1 MGQIL
6 VEIISGVYGYDTGTA
21 VVGKKVGDKPFFLD
35 EEKAQR
41 LFSLGV
47 AKPCTDVNYPN
58 SYIYDVDDESE
69 ISDEVVD
76 NENINFED
84 MTLEELKEF
93 AETYGIK
100 YKIGTKKAVFIDQIK
115 QAMAEIDDNEEE
127 MPAFDAIEAVN
138 NE

>member
-58 SYIYDVDDESE
+58 SYVYDAVDDENE
-69 ISDEVVD
+69 KSDND
-76 NENINFED
+76 KNINFDD

-93 AETYGIK
+93 AENYGIK
-100 YKIGTKKAVFIDQIK
+100 YKIGTKKAVFIEQIK

-127 MPAFDAIEAVN
+127 MPVFDAIEAVN

>member
-1 MGQIL
+1 MSQIL

-21 VVGKKVGDKPFFLD
+21 VIGKKVGDKPFFLE

-47 AKPCTDVNYPN
+47 AKPCTDVDYPN
-58 SYIYDVDDESE
+58 SYIYDD
-69 ISDEVVD
+69 VVD
-76 NENINFED
+76 KDEKSDNDENINFD
-84 MTLEELKEF
+84 NITLEELKEF

-100 YKIGTKKAVFIDQIK
+100 YKIGTKKAVFIEQIK

-127 MPAFDAIEAVN
+127 MPAFDATEAVN

>member
-58 SYIYDVDDESE
+58 SYVYDAVDDENE
-69 ISDEVVD
+69 KSDND
-76 NENINFED
+76 KNINFDD

-93 AETYGIK
+93 AENYGIK
-100 YKIGTKKAVFIDQIK
+100 YKIGTKKAVFIEQIK
-115 QAMAEIDDNEEE
+115 QAMAEIDENEEE

>member
-1 MGQIL
+1 MSQIL
-6 VEIISGVYGYDTGTA
+6 VEIISGVYGYDTGTS
-21 VVGKKVGDKPFFLD
+21 VIGKKVGDKPFFLD

-58 SYIYDVDDESE
+58 SYVYDAVDDENKK
-69 ISDEVVD
+69 SDND
-76 NENINFED
+76 ENINFED

-115 QAMAEIDDNEEE
+115 QAISEIDDNEEK
-127 MPAFDAIEAVN
+127 MPTFDAVEAVN

>member
-21 VVGKKVGDKPFFLD
+21 VIGKKVGDKPFFLD

-58 SYIYDVDDESE
+58 SYVYDAVDDENKK
-69 ISDEVVD
+69 SDND
-76 NENINFED
+76 ENINFED

-93 AETYGIK
+93 AENYGIK
-100 YKIGTKKAVFIDQIK
+100 YKIGTKKAVFIEQIK

>member
-1 MGQIL
+1 MSQIL

-21 VVGKKVGDKPFFLD
+21 VIGKKVGDKPFFLD

-58 SYIYDVDDESE
+58 SYIYDD
-69 ISDEVVD
+69 VVD
-76 NENINFED
+76 EDEKSDNDENINFDD

-100 YKIGTKKAVFIDQIK
+100 YKIGTKKAVFIEQIK

-127 MPAFDAIEAVN
+127 MPVFDAIEAVN

>member
-1 MGQIL
+1 MSQIL

-21 VVGKKVGDKPFFLD
+21 VIGKKVGDKPFFLE

-47 AKPCTDVNYPN
+47 AKPCTDVDYPN
-58 SYIYDVDDESE
+58 SYIYDD
-69 ISDEVVD
+69 VVD
-76 NENINFED
+76 KDEKSDNDENINFD
-84 MTLEELKEF
+84 NMTLEELKEF

>member
-58 SYIYDVDDESE
+58 SYVYDAVDDENE
-69 ISDEVVD
+69 KSDND
-76 NENINFED
+76 KNINFDD

-93 AETYGIK
+93 AENYGIK

>member
-58 SYIYDVDDESE
+58 SYVYDAVDDENE
-69 ISDEVVD
+69 KSDND
-76 NENINFED
+76 KNINFDD

-93 AETYGIK
+93 AENYGIK
-100 YKIGTKKAVFIDQIK
+100 YKIGTKKAVFIEQIK
-115 QAMAEIDDNEEE
+115 QAVAEIDENEEE
-127 MPAFDAIEAVN
+127 MPIFDATEAVN

>member
-1 MGQIL
+1 MSQIL

-21 VVGKKVGDKPFFLD
+21 VIGKKVGDKPFFLE

-58 SYIYDVDDESE
+58 SYIYDVDNESE
-69 ISDEVVD
+69 ISDEVLG
-76 NENINFED
+76 NENINFDD

-100 YKIGTKKAVFIDQIK
+100 YKIGTKKAVFIEQIK
-115 QAMAEIDDNEEE
+115 QAMAEIDENEEE
-127 MPAFDAIEAVN
+127 MPTFDAIEAVN

>member
-1 MGQIL
+1 MSQIL

-21 VVGKKVGDKPFFLD
+21 VIGKKVGDKPFFLG
-35 EEKAQR
+35 EEKAKR

-58 SYIYDVDDESE
+58 SYVYDA
-69 ISDEVVD
+69 VVD
-76 NENINFED
+76 EDEKSDNDENINFDD

-100 YKIGTKKAVFIDQIK
+100 YKIGTKKAVFIEQIK

-127 MPAFDAIEAVN
+127 MPVFDAIEAVN